1 MITYDKLYLE
11 ISFDELRHGVKVNVT
26 VQVNSKKLIKF
37 CACSDPSSW
46 FDRDFQWWQ
55 PFAMALAGNKA

>member
-46 FDRDFQWWQ
+46 FDRDFQ
-55 PFAMALAGNKA
+55 